1 MENKKILTEIENL
14 IAYCKQEFDI
24 NQEAF
29 NGINDPYAD
38 GRYYGAKEA
47 YSDMLYKIQM
57 VRDKIIKEE
66 K

>member
-1 MENKKILTEIENL
+1 MENEKVINELDKL
-14 IAYCKQEFDI
+14 IVYCKHEFDM

-38 GRYYGAKEA
+38 GRYYGAKET
-47 YSDMLYKIQM
+47 YSDMLYKLQQM
-57 VRDKIIKEE
+57 RDKIIKEE

>member
-1 MENKKILTEIENL
+1 MEQEKILNEINKL
-14 IAYCKQEFDI
+14 IDYCKHEFDI

-29 NGINDPYAD
+29 EGVNDPYAD

-47 YSDMLYKIQM
+47 YADVAYKLMQLRNKM
-57 VRDKIIKEE
+57 SEE